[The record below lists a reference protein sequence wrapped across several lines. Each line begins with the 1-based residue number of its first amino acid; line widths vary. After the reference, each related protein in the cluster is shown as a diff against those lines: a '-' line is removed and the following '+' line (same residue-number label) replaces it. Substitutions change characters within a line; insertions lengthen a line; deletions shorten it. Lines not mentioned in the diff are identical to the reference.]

1 MKQPACVTVD
11 TFSLM
16 TQLVDSSV
24 ILSLLEKDRM
34 ILTSTCVIKWKA
46 SIVSSVS
53 LVGKHLRI
61 CHRSIDKRRHI
72 RVRARG
78 LTERTSSNSENA
90 SLSLILFL
98 SLSLSFSQSQLLH
111 TYAVIVNS
119 PIQIGIG
126 FRSIRRAGQSLCE
139 RSCDSR
145 EKGRKGLSHYS
156 GGGGRGKEE
165 SDPVRVHND
174 RFALMRERGRV
185 DLSIRS
191 SVQHV
196 RRDTER
202 KIVLES

>member
-1 MKQPACVTVD
+1 MESIHCIICV
-11 TFSLM
+11 S
-16 TQLVDSSV
+16 
-24 ILSLLEKDRM
+24 
-34 ILTSTCVIKWKA
+34 CWKA
-46 SIVSSVS
+46 LEDLSSIDRQAETHSRSRSRANRAHKFEFRKRVS
-53 LVGKHLRI
+53 LSH
-61 CHRSIDKRRHI
+61 
-72 RVRARG
+72 
-78 LTERTSSNSENA
+78 
-90 SLSLILFL
+90 SLSL

>member
-90 SLSLILFL
+90 SLSHSL

-126 FRSIRRAGQSLCE
+126 
-139 RSCDSR
+139 
-145 EKGRKGLSHYS
+145 
-156 GGGGRGKEE
+156 
-165 SDPVRVHND
+165 
-174 RFALMRERGRV
+174 
-185 DLSIRS
+185 LSIDS
-191 SVQHV
+191 
-196 RRDTER
+196 TGGP
-202 KIVLES
+202 IVMRAIV